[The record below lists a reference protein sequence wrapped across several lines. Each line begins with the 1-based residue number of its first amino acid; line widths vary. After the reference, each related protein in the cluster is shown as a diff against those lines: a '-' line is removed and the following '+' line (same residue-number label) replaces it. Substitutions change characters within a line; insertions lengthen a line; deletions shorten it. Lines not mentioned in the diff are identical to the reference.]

1 MAVYTDILKELRRD
15 KHLTQL
21 DLAKHFGI
29 SQTMYS
35 MYESGRRTMKL
46 EMLCELADILETST
60 DYILGRTAQHRPTQ
74 LQPQQWQARAAECIN
89 KPKPNI

>member
-21 DLAKHFGI
+21 DMAKHFGI

-60 DYILGRTAQHRPTQ
+60 DYILGRTDTPAPC
-74 LQPQQWQARAAECIN
+74 P
-89 KPKPNI
+89 PKKAPAPSNGDR

>member
-15 KHLTQL
+15 KKITQK
-21 DLAKHFGI
+21 DMAEHFGI

-35 MYESGRRTMKL
+35 MYESGRRTMKV

-60 DYILGRTAQHRPTQ
+60 DYILGRTAVQ
-74 LQPQQWQARAAECIN
+74 
-89 KPKPNI
+89 KPYSKR